1 MPDRPQMLQG
11 YRVLDFTQFVAGP
24 TCTRILG
31 EMGAEVIKVELAP
44 GGDRVRSGGYRP
56 IQPEFKNAQSTYFVQ
71 HDHSKLSLCLDSKK
85 PRARELLLAMIPKID
100 VLVENFAPGVIA
112 RMGLAYDVVKQIRP
126 DIVMCSISMAG
137 QTGPLSYKPGYDYMG
152 QAYAGIT
159 NLIGEP
165 DRPPSITTMA
175 IGDISTGVSAAM
187 AVGFSLLNRERTG
200 EGQFIDASLI
210 DTYFHMHE
218 LNVPLVSM
226 RAGQYEPNR
235 SGSLAPNGAP
245 TGMYK
250 ANGGGYVF
258 LTVLP
263 HQWPQLLR
271 AMAMPE
277 LAADPR
283 FKDDRAR
290 TQNKE
295 VLKDVIEAWLA
306 TFPSR
311 DAALV
316 ALDKERVACAP
327 VLKLSEAMAHPHLRE
342 RQTVRR
348 VKDRFLGELDIPGM
362 PVKFSG
368 WPQKSDVKAS
378 RLGEDNETVLR
389 ELLGLSDR
397 EIAALYDERVLMH
410 DPTIGTSA

>member
-1 MPDRPQMLQG
+1 
-11 YRVLDFTQFVAGP
+11 
-24 TCTRILG
+24 
-31 EMGAEVIKVELAP
+31 
-44 GGDRVRSGGYRP
+44 
-56 IQPEFKNAQSTYFVQ
+56 
-71 HDHSKLSLCLDSKK
+71 
-85 PRARELLLAMIPKID
+85 
-100 VLVENFAPGVIA
+100 
-112 RMGLAYDVVKQIRP
+112 
-126 DIVMCSISMAG
+126 
-137 QTGPLSYKPGYDYMG
+137 
-152 QAYAGIT
+152 
-159 NLIGEP
+159 
-165 DRPPSITTMA
+165 
-175 IGDISTGVSAAM
+175 M
-187 AVGFSLLNRERTG
+187 AVGFALLNRERTG

-235 SGSLAPNGAP
+235 AGSLAPNGAP
-245 TGMYK
+245 TGMYR
-250 ANGGGYVF
+250 ASDGGYIF

-271 AMAMPE
+271 AMKMPQLGE
-277 LAADPR
+277 DPR
-283 FKDDRAR
+283 FVDDRMR
-290 TQNKE
+290 TRNKDA
-295 VLKDVIEAWLA
+295 LRDIIEGWLA

-311 DAALV
+311 DAALA

-378 RLGEDNETVLR
+378 RLGEDNENVLR

-397 EIAALYDERVLMH
+397 EIAALYDERVLVH
-410 DPTIGTSA
+410 DPTIRTSA

>member
-1 MPDRPQMLQG
+1 MSDRPQMLQG

-44 GGDRVRSGGYRP
+44 GGDRVRTGGYRP
-56 IQPEFKNAQSTYFVQ
+56 LDPQFKRSQSTYFVQ
-71 HDHSKLSLCLDSKK
+71 HDHSKLSFCIDGKK
-85 PRARELLLAMIPKID
+85 PRARELLLALIPKID

-112 RMGLAYDVVKQIRP
+112 RMGLAYDVVKKIRP

-152 QAYAGIT
+152 QSYAGIT

-187 AVGFSLLNRERTG
+187 AVGFALLNRERTG

-245 TGMYK
+245 TGMYR
-250 ANGGGYVF
+250 ASDGSYIF

-271 AMAMPE
+271 AMKMPQLGE
-277 LAADPR
+277 DPR
-283 FKDDRAR
+283 FVDDRMR
-290 TQNKE
+290 TRNKE
-295 VLKDVIEAWLA
+295 ALKGVIEGWLA
-306 TFPSR
+306 TFPDR
-311 DAALV
+311 EAALV
-316 ALDKERVACAP
+316 ELDKERVACAP

-348 VKDRFLGELDIPGM
+348 VKDRFLGEVDIPGM

-368 WPQKSDVKAS
+368 WPQRSDVKAS
-378 RLGEDNETVLR
+378 RLGEDNEKVLR
-389 ELLGLSDR
+389 EVLGMSDR
-397 EIAALYDERVLMH
+397 EIAALYDERVLVH
-410 DPTIGTSA
+410 DPTIGTNP

>member
-1 MPDRPQMLQG
+1 
-11 YRVLDFTQFVAGP
+11 
-24 TCTRILG
+24 
-31 EMGAEVIKVELAP
+31 MGAEVIKVELAP

-56 IQPEFKNAQSTYFVQ
+56 IKPEFKNAQSTYFVQ

-250 ANGGGYVF
+250 ANDGSYIF

-295 VLKDVIEAWLA
+295 ALKDVIERWLA